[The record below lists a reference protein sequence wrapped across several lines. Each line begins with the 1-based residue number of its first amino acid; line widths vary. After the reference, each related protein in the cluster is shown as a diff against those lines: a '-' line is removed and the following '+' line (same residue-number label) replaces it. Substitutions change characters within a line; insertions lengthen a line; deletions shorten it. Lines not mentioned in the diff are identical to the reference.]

1 MCNPVDE
8 WFLEAA
14 FMPLGE
20 VGHKEGAAPKTSLVW
35 LKIAAAFTSKILI
48 FSINLRFYKKTYK
61 SATQTRHKLE
71 IEGIS
76 LQVRVV
82 PHLCHT
88 FIVSSPFEE

>member
-35 LKIAAAFTSKILI
+35 LKIAAAFASKILS

-76 LQVRVV
+76 LQSKSCSSLVS
-82 PHLCHT
+82 HFYS
-88 FIVSSPFEE
+88 FIPI

>member
-71 IEGIS
+71 IS
-76 LQVRVV
+76 LQSKSCASLVS
-82 PHLCHT
+82 HFYS
-88 FIVSSPFEE
+88 FIPI

>member
-20 VGHKEGAAPKTSLVW
+20 IGHKEGAAPKTSLVW

-76 LQVRVV
+76 IQSKSCASLVS
-82 PHLCHT
+82 HFYS
-88 FIVSSPFEE
+88 FIPI

>member
-35 LKIAAAFTSKILI
+35 LKIAAAFAAKILS

-76 LQVRVV
+76 LQSKSCSSLVS
-82 PHLCHT
+82 HFYS
-88 FIVSSPFEE
+88 FIPI